1 MYTPKS
7 GKVICLGKPELL
19 ITAGDKIF
27 SLDAWWIYED
37 HLGQKWGIP
46 KGFIYDLASIPRW
59 IWWIQWGSWNNGAV
73 IHDFAYAFGHAF
85 LVEDGQ
91 LKKKELSKNEADDL
105 FADVT
110 YTTAV
115 QFKQTNAPLWRIRLM
130 HLAVSLIGRGFWSKS
145 EECQAKQIY
154 GKSLADLQED
164 YASHTCP
171 DDANATVIDLSV
183 SIHNRC

>member
-1 MYTPKS
+1 MYIPKS
-7 GKVICLGKPELL
+7 GKVICVGKPELL
-19 ITAGDKIF
+19 ITAGDKTF
-27 SLDAWWIYED
+27 SLDAWWVYED
-37 HLGQKWGIP
+37 HLGQTWGVP

-59 IWWIQWGSWNNGAV
+59 IWWIQWGPWNNGAV

-85 LVEDGQ
+85 LIEDGQ
-91 LKKKELSKNEADDL
+91 LKKKELSKKEADDL

-115 QFKQTNAPLWRIRLM
+115 QSDQQKNAPLWRIRLM

-145 EECQAKQIY
+145 EECQKKRIY
-154 GKSLADLQED
+154 GKSLDELQKD

-171 DDANATVIDLSV
+171 EEVELNPLV
-183 SIHNRC
+183 SIYKDC